1 MSISN
6 NKRERRK
13 KVSFSLSWSLG
24 VFVIAS
30 MLLTAGG
37 LTLNSSTLTSMTTA
51 FAQQGNNTTAASTPN
66 SNTTATTTTN
76 PSSGIKL
83 SPQPIYQESVPPG
96 IVTPINQTH
105 IAATHTGNGTL
116 TLPNNNQT
124 INVISNGTAIFSF
137 ATPSAIAKETIT
149 APNGETAT
157 LTFYEIIQFSNPTE
171 APLGGGKG
179 IKIIIFHTNST
190 GMLAPLDGVIAAGI
204 NDLQPNGES
213 ELTAWRWESG
223 IPLSTGVTATTTTT
237 PAEDSPPME
246 TPTATDVTADDTTAT
261 ATAPPVE
268 GGEEE
273 EQTTTTIPPTPLLE

>member
-1 MSISN
+1 VKSHLANISLV
-6 NKRERRK
+6 
-13 KVSFSLSWSLG
+13 VS
-24 VFVIAS
+24 VTI
-30 MLLTAGG
+30 MILLLVAV
-37 LTLNSSTLTSMTTA
+37 A
-51 FAQQGNNTTAASTPN
+51 
-66 SNTTATTTTN
+66 ATTNTAYSTTSAPP

-83 SPQPIYQESVPPG
+83 SSQPIYQESVPPG
-96 IVTPINQTH
+96 NVTPINQTH

-116 TLPNNNQT
+116 TLPNSNQT

-137 ATPSAIAKETIT
+137 ATPSAIAKETIR

-223 IPLSTGVTATTTTT
+223 IPLSPPANNTSGANTTDPLSVPSGGAAAAAAGGTT
-237 PAEDSPPME
+237 DL
-246 TPTATDVTADDTTAT
+246 
-261 ATAPPVE
+261 
-268 GGEEE
+268 
-273 EQTTTTIPPTPLLE
+273 QR

>member
-1 MSISN
+1 MKSFQVIKATSLTMLL
-6 NKRERRK
+6 
-13 KVSFSLSWSLG
+13 VAASVVVVLSFSSLM
-24 VFVIAS
+24 IIPSA
-30 MLLTAGG
+30 AG
-37 LTLNSSTLTSMTTA
+37 TS
-51 FAQQGNNTTAASTPN
+51 
-66 SNTTATTTTN
+66 
-76 PSSGIKL
+76 PSLGIKL

-96 IVTPINQTH
+96 NVTPINQTH

-116 TLPNNNQT
+116 TLPNSNQT

-137 ATPSAIAKETIT
+137 ATPSAIAKETIR

-190 GMLAPLDGVIAAGI
+190 GMLAPLNGVIAAGI

-223 IPLSTGVTATTTTT
+223 IPLSP
-237 PAEDSPPME
+237 PANNTSGAN
-246 TPTATDVTADDTTAT
+246 ATDPLSVPSGGAATGGTTDL
-261 ATAPPVE
+261 
-268 GGEEE
+268 
-273 EQTTTTIPPTPLLE
+273 QR